1 VSDRHTLWR
10 LVERNLRG
18 MEENAPE
25 GYVAVATV
33 FLAGRE
39 RGVVVSR
46 VETRR
51 GDFAW
56 IFITEAGE
64 ESSEGP
70 HPDDR
75 AIFVHEH
82 NVLRVELGYERR
94 VARLGFTLGELPTEV

>member
-1 VSDRHTLWR
+1 
-10 LVERNLRG
+10 
-18 MEENAPE
+18 MEENAPA
-25 GYVAVATV
+25 GFVAVATV

-64 ESSEGP
+64 ESSEGRGP

-94 VARLGFTLGELPTEV
+94 AARLGFTLGELPTDSD